1 MNARGCPVHAE
12 FVTRHRRVSGFTLI
26 EVAVALIVVSLGML
40 AVIETVGGTARNS
53 TYMRDKTVAH
63 WVAMNKLTE
72 VRLLPNTPS
81 IDKSSDE
88 VEMAGRD
95 WRWTMEVKQTPVES
109 IRRID
114 ISVRPAEAPETS
126 SMASVSGFYGTAVAP
141 PGTTLVMWR
150 GSPEG
155 GPGGRGQRGGQQD
168 PNQDPNPNQ
177 DQDTSDGEG
186 NRPSNPPPTQDPEL
200 DPGTPV
206 DPPIIPPEQE

>member
-1 MNARGCPVHAE
+1 MTKELRGCPVRAE
-12 FVTRHRRVSGFTLI
+12 IRSHRHHVRGFTLI
-26 EVAVALIVVSLGML
+26 EVVVALIVVSLGML

-53 TYMRDKTVAH
+53 SYLRDKTIAH

-72 VRLLPNTPS
+72 VRLQANAPA

-95 WRWTMEVKQTPVES
+95 WRWTVEVKQTPVET

-114 ISVRPAEAPETS
+114 VSVRPAEAPEKS

-141 PGTTLVMWR
+141 AGTTTILWK

-155 GPGGRGQRGGQQD
+155 RAGGRGRRGGQ
-168 PNQDPNPNQ
+168 
-177 DQDTSDGEG
+177 DGDDSG
-186 NRPSNPPPTQDPEL
+186 GGRPPPPSETPPPPPDPEPGDVVPPDPEL
-200 DPGTPV
+200 ENPDNT
-206 DPPIIPPEQE
+206 